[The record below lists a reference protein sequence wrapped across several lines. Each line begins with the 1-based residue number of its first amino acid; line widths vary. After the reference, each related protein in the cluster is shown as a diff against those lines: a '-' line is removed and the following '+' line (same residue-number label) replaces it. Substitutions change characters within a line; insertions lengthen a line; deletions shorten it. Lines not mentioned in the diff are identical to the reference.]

1 METTSASPAWA
12 DNSSFHM
19 IDVGEKLATKRLAE
33 AQGEIVLSHEAFFA
47 LKENRNPKGN
57 VLALAEAAGIMA
69 AKRTNDFIPLCHPLP
84 LSSVHLRFML
94 DDASLSIKVICEART
109 TAQTGV
115 EMEALCGVN
124 GALLTIYDLSKAV
137 DPLIE
142 IKNIRLNFKEGGKSG
157 VWKNPKYAAPAP
169 IVPLQFLKDLKAVVI
184 TVSDR
189 VSRGQAEDRSG
200 PSLCERI
207 ENESGEIISRACV
220 ADEIKEIQSVI
231 LHSIEKY
238 HPNFI
243 LTTGGTGLSPR
254 DVTPEAIEQIAQR
267 KISGFGELL
276 RQDGAKHI
284 PTAWLSRSTA
294 CVVQGTLVVALPGS
308 SNACREA
315 MDVLLPILKHAVHTL
330 RGGNH
335 DSL

>member
-1 METTSASPAWA
+1 METTLASQVWA

-33 AQGEIVLSHEAFFA
+33 AEGEIVLSHDAFFA

-69 AKRTNDFIPLCHPLP
+69 AKRTSDFIPLCHSLP
-84 LSSVHLRFML
+84 LSSVHLKFIL
-94 DDASLSIKVICEART
+94 SESTLSIKVFCEART

-157 VWKNPKYAAPAP
+157 VWKNPNYKAPVSSIP
-169 IVPLQFLKDLKAVVI
+169 NDYLKDMKATVI

-189 VSRGQAEDRSG
+189 VSAGKAEDRSG
-200 PSLCERI
+200 PDLCLRI
-207 ENESGEIISRACV
+207 ENECGKIISKTCV
-220 ADEIKEIQSVI
+220 ADRIEEIQKVI
-231 LHSIEKY
+231 LQTIEKDRP
-238 HPNFI
+238 HFI

-254 DVTPEAIEQIAQR
+254 DVTPEALEQIAQR
-267 KISGFGELL
+267 RIAGFGELL
-276 RQDGAKHI
+276 RQEGAKHI
-284 PTAWLSRSTA
+284 KTAWLSRSIA
-294 CVVQGTLVVALPGS
+294 CVIQDTLVVALPGS

-330 RGGNH
+330 SGGNH
-335 DSL
+335 DSV